1 MVDTEIDGLIRRY
14 VRKLAEAGVRVERA
28 VLFGSRAAGT
38 ARPDS
43 DVDVAIVSP
52 DFGRNRFDEGAM
64 LQRAAW
70 RVDTRLEPIP
80 LSSASYRDDEWLPL
94 VHEIRNRGV
103 VVYQA
108 A

>member
-1 MVDTEIDGLIRRY
+1 MVDEEIDGLILRY
-14 VRKLAEAGVRVERA
+14 VQRLTEAGVRVERA
-28 VLFGSRAAGT
+28 VIFGSRAAGT
-38 ARPDS
+38 SRPDS

-52 DFGRNRFDEGAM
+52 DFGRNRIDEGMM

-70 RVDTRLEPIP
+70 RVDTRLEPVP
-80 LSSASYRDDEWLPL
+80 LSSDSYRDDEWLPL
-94 VHEIRNRGV
+94 VHEIRSRGV